1 MAKGKRRSS
10 DDAELKVY
18 YSRRQP
24 KQIHFPHKRKVVRR
38 RATEE
43 REGLDKRQMV
53 FLPDKMKSK
62 RRQEVRDSSDEEEET
77 ETGSLEDPT
86 VETDKDRSIRTDA
99 GRRANRKRKSN
110 KIEDD
115 TKATGAPVQNK
126 RKRRRKGGSPPASF
140 DSKTNEA
147 DMQLEHDSKSTMK
160 TEDMDRRLRRQS
172 TMTQL
177 VEGRRPLLGTKDPEF
192 KPVRRGHRTS
202 WGGGKGSRAKDGKQR
217 TLTQM
222 IPGMQPLGILSS
234 DDDDDDLEE
243 ELRHTEGEVNQD
255 EPYRRTITERLT
267 QQGLYQPIGDNDKS
281 KDRLEI
287 TGENLHPSIVIE
299 DDDALPL
306 VSQVEPSIEV
316 ESAEDDYQPTQYVE
330 APATRIRRSSRRQHS
345 TATTSPILR
354 APSSSRVAKSRF
366 GLLTTPEKRRIREIP
381 SSQSPAES
389 PISNH
394 VTPHKML
401 RSPLKQVSLNVHL
414 VPETPSRRKNETS
427 KDPPPTLKFQ
437 STIQDS
443 EDEDDDIIEEDLPL
457 NNLSGMPAMIRSVE
471 FQEGDGLHV
480 QSSSQRLRPVTE
492 HGSPR
497 PDDSIQ
503 TCSAPREE
511 QLDYRQDTDAFD
523 TIFPETAE
531 EIHSTP
537 PPVHAYNEDTF
548 PSTPMVIQDESS
560 DDEMEPFPTSQPRG
574 PRATPPTSSH
584 IQQFANVDE
593 DVDHAGCSVP
603 PQHETQESDTH
614 KAELQLQSEW
624 WTYSQYV
631 NTRGPQTSSMNV
643 TRDLSSYNA
652 TPLLPVNT
660 TGALTKP
667 LKDGFSQATTVDEVT
682 PKRKRLRRTISV
694 SSPSKMAS
702 SRMFVS
708 PCKPPPLFI
717 PSSFPSPAKA
727 GGDSWSSPSVKWTQ
741 DGPSGSQYTFSAN
754 DIVESVENFSIPP
767 PPPGEYD

>member
-1 MAKGKRRSS
+1 MAMGTRRSS
-10 DDAELKVY
+10 DDAEPKVY
-18 YSRRQP
+18 FSKRQP
-24 KQIHFPHKRKVVRR
+24 KQVHFPHKRKVVRR

-53 FLPDKMKSK
+53 FLPDKMKKK
-62 RRQEVRDSSDEEEET
+62 RRQEVRNSSDEEEEP

-86 VETDKDRSIRTDA
+86 LDMHENRSIRTDA
-99 GRRANRKRKSN
+99 RRRTNRKRKSN
-110 KIEDD
+110 TIEDEP
-115 TKATGAPVQNK
+115 KATGEPVQNK

-140 DSKTNEA
+140 DSETNEA
-147 DMQLEHDSKSTMK
+147 DMQLERDSKSTVK
-160 TEDMDRRLRRQS
+160 TEDLERRLRRQS

-177 VEGRRPLLGTKDPEF
+177 VEGRRPLPGTKDPEF
-192 KPVRRGHRTS
+192 KPVRRSHRTS
-202 WGGGKGSRAKDGKQR
+202 WGGGKGSRTKDGKQR

-222 IPGMQPLGILSS
+222 IPGMQPVGILSS
-234 DDDDDDLEE
+234 DDDEDDLEE
-243 ELRHTEGEVNQD
+243 ELRQTEGQLNQD

-281 KDRLEI
+281 IDGLENTGKD
-287 TGENLHPSIVIE
+287 LHPSIVVE

-316 ESAEDDYQPTQYVE
+316 ESGEDDYQPTQYVE

-345 TATTSPILR
+345 TATTSPLVR
-354 APSSSRVAKSRF
+354 PPGSSRAIKSRF
-366 GLLTTPEKRRIREIP
+366 GLLSTPEKRRIREIP

-394 VTPHKML
+394 VTPQKML
-401 RSPLKQVSLNVHL
+401 RSPLKQVSLNAHL
-414 VPETPSRRKNETS
+414 VPETPSRRKNETC
-427 KDPPPTLKFQ
+427 KDPPATLKFQ
-437 STIQDS
+437 NTIQDS
-443 EDEDDDIIEEDLPL
+443 EDEDEDIIEEDLPF
-457 NNLSGMPAMIRSVE
+457 SKHSDMPTMIRSLE
-471 FQEGDGLHV
+471 FQDGDGFHM
-480 QSSSQRLRPVTE
+480 QSSNQRLRPVTE

-497 PDDSIQ
+497 PDDSIP

-511 QLDYRQDTDAFD
+511 QVDYRQDIDAFE
-523 TIFPETAE
+523 TILPETTE

-537 PPVHAYNEDTF
+537 PPLRAFNEDTY
-548 PSTPMVIQDESS
+548 PSTPMVIKDESS
-560 DDEMEPFPTSQPRG
+560 DDEMEPFLTSQPRG
-574 PRATPPTSSH
+574 PRPTPPTSSH
-584 IQQFANVDE
+584 IQQFADLDE
-593 DVDHAGCSVP
+593 EVDHAGRSA
-603 PQHETQESDTH
+603 PQQHDTQESDTH

-624 WTYSQYV
+624 WSYSQYV
-631 NTRGPQTSSMNV
+631 NTHGPQTSSMNV

-652 TPLLPVNT
+652 TPLVPINT
-660 TGALTKP
+660 PGALTKT
-667 LKDGFSQATTVDEVT
+667 LNHGFSQATTVDEVT
-682 PKRKRLRRTISV
+682 PKKKRMRRTISA
-694 SSPSKMAS
+694 SSPSKAAS
-702 SRMFVS
+702 SRMFIS
-708 PCKPPPLFI
+708 PRKPPPLFI